1 MTEQH
6 KPFDPAVPKRLR
18 AAVTAATLSHSTF
31 ASPRA
36 SDLEQLLE
44 RDAYAEQTRLQ
55 LAEKCAALRSQR
67 DEAYSSIWLIAQSLA
82 SLAAFQLAATPDDSA
97 WNIVNASAQ
106 QLLAAGRPQRDQKA
120 AHAPQERPAS
130 APATV
135 ETNPTPNRPQ
145 TGVPPLEAAGIFFPG
160 STPSAIPE
168 TADRLALQ
176 PQDPQS
182 SQQLLEYWYE
192 KWETAYDEQG
202 KIHNQLNAAY
212 RERAHLVAL
221 LASIWASHIGYSDP
235 NERDWAVVIIT
246 TPAGQLSWHVAR
258 SDMDLFAHVEVSTSE
273 HDAWDG
279 HTTEQKYQR
288 IDRLVAD
295 LGDGQTRKEA

>member
-18 AAVTAATLSHSTF
+18 AAVAAATLSHSTF

-55 LAEKCAALRSQR
+55 LAEKCATYRSQR

-130 APATV
+130 APATM
-135 ETNPTPNRPQ
+135 ETNPTPNGPQ

-168 TADRLALQ
+168 LAETPLSRGDRVRLIARVGHLAVGCEGRIVAPSVLAG
-176 PQDPQS
+176 DNR
-182 SQQLLEYWYE
+182 YVVAIDGYM
-192 KWETAYDEQG
+192 ET
-202 KIHNQLNAAY
+202 ICPRAA
-212 RERAHLVAL
+212 L
-221 LASIWASHIGYSDP
+221 
-235 NERDWAVVIIT
+235 
-246 TPAGQLSWHVAR
+246 
-258 SDMDLFAHVEVSTSE
+258 
-273 HDAWDG
+273 
-279 HTTEQKYQR
+279 QR
-288 IDRLVAD
+288 ID
-295 LGDGQTRKEA
+295 TPRKEA